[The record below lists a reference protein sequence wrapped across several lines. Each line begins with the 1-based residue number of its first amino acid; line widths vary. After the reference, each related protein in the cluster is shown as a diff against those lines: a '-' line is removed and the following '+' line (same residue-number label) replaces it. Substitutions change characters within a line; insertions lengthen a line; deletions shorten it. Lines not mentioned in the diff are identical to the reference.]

1 MKARIPVK
9 LKKEAMAE
17 INRLADREYQKVK
30 DKEIADATRRIF
42 KMIVFA
48 LYKDF
53 GFGRDRCAK
62 ALKSMTE
69 IIEHSDTDEVFWEH
83 IDRVVI
89 DKLKLNLTNGT
100 IPTTEK
106 LLILKETKKMRKYEA
121 VYSSDVLD
129 EIKSGKDIFLLNRAT
144 NNVSWV
150 NGMTVGSLVKVFKHD
165 NKDNIYEFYKE
176 VKANDKL

>member
-1 MKARIPVK
+1 LTKGEKALKARIPVK
-9 LKKEAMAE
+9 LKREAMAE

-42 KMIVFA
+42 KTMIFA
-48 LYKDF
+48 LYQDF

-89 DKLKLNLTNGT
+89 DKLKLEFDKRDYTDNGKVVNFEGDEERV
-100 IPTTEK
+100 TEN
-106 LLILKETKKMRKYEA
+106 E
-121 VYSSDVLD
+121 
-129 EIKSGKDIFLLNRAT
+129 
-144 NNVSWV
+144 
-150 NGMTVGSLVKVFKHD
+150 
-165 NKDNIYEFYKE
+165 
-176 VKANDKL
+176 

>member
-1 MKARIPVK
+1 LTKGEKALKARIPVK

-17 INRLADREYQKVK
+17 INRLADKEYQKVK

-42 KMIVFA
+42 KTIVFA
-48 LYKDF
+48 LHKDF

-89 DKLKLNLTNGT
+89 DKLKLEFDKRDYTDNGKVVNF
-100 IPTTEK
+100 EG
-106 LLILKETKKMRKYEA
+106 
-121 VYSSDVLD
+121 D
-129 EIKSGKDIFLLNRAT
+129 E
-144 NNVSWV
+144 
-150 NGMTVGSLVKVFKHD
+150 
-165 NKDNIYEFYKE
+165 E
-176 VKANDKL
+176 ND

>member
-42 KMIVFA
+42 KTMIFA
-48 LYKDF
+48 LYQDF

-83 IDRVVI
+83 IDRIVI
-89 DKLKLNLTNGT
+89 DKLKLEFEKRDYTDNGKVVNF
-100 IPTTEK
+100 EGDEEN
-106 LLILKETKKMRKYEA
+106 ETQT
-121 VYSSDVLD
+121 
-129 EIKSGKDIFLLNRAT
+129 GNR
-144 NNVSWV
+144 
-150 NGMTVGSLVKVFKHD
+150 
-165 NKDNIYEFYKE
+165 
-176 VKANDKL
+176 

>member
-1 MKARIPVK
+1 LTKGEKALKARIPVK
-9 LKKEAMAE
+9 LKREAMAE

-42 KMIVFA
+42 KTMIFA
-48 LYKDF
+48 LYQDF

-89 DKLKLNLTNGT
+89 DKLKLEFDRRDYTDNGKVVNFEGDEERV
-100 IPTTEK
+100 TEN
-106 LLILKETKKMRKYEA
+106 E
-121 VYSSDVLD
+121 
-129 EIKSGKDIFLLNRAT
+129 
-144 NNVSWV
+144 
-150 NGMTVGSLVKVFKHD
+150 
-165 NKDNIYEFYKE
+165 
-176 VKANDKL
+176 

>member
-1 MKARIPVK
+1 MNLKGEKALKARIPVK

-30 DKEIADATRRIF
+30 DKEINDLTRRIF
-42 KMIVFA
+42 KTIVFA
-48 LYKDF
+48 LHKDF

-89 DKLKLNLTNGT
+89 DKLKLEFDRRDYTDNGKVVNF
-100 IPTTEK
+100 EG
-106 LLILKETKKMRKYEA
+106 
-121 VYSSDVLD
+121 D
-129 EIKSGKDIFLLNRAT
+129 EERVTGN
-144 NNVSWV
+144 
-150 NGMTVGSLVKVFKHD
+150 
-165 NKDNIYEFYKE
+165 E
-176 VKANDKL
+176 

>member
-1 MKARIPVK
+1 MNLKGEKALKARIPVK

-42 KMIVFA
+42 KTIVFA
-48 LYKDF
+48 LHKDF

-89 DKLKLNLTNGT
+89 DKLKLEFDRRDYTDNGKVVNFEGDEERV
-100 IPTTEK
+100 TEN
-106 LLILKETKKMRKYEA
+106 E
-121 VYSSDVLD
+121 
-129 EIKSGKDIFLLNRAT
+129 
-144 NNVSWV
+144 
-150 NGMTVGSLVKVFKHD
+150 
-165 NKDNIYEFYKE
+165 
-176 VKANDKL
+176 

>member
-9 LKKEAMAE
+9 LKREAMAE

-30 DKEIADATRRIF
+30 DKEINDLTRRIF
-42 KMIVFA
+42 KTIVFA
-48 LYKDF
+48 LHKDF

-89 DKLKLNLTNGT
+89 DKLKLEFDRRDYTDNGKVVNYD
-100 IPTTEK
+100 EESDK
-106 LLILKETKKMRKYEA
+106 NETQT
-121 VYSSDVLD
+121 
-129 EIKSGKDIFLLNRAT
+129 GNQ
-144 NNVSWV
+144 
-150 NGMTVGSLVKVFKHD
+150 
-165 NKDNIYEFYKE
+165 
-176 VKANDKL
+176 

>member
-1 MKARIPVK
+1 MNLKGEKALKARIPVK

-42 KMIVFA
+42 KTIVFA
-48 LYKDF
+48 LHKDF

-69 IIEHSDTDEVFWEH
+69 IVEHSDTDEVFWEH

-89 DKLKLNLTNGT
+89 DRLKLEFDKRDYTDNGQVVNF
-100 IPTTEK
+100 EG
-106 LLILKETKKMRKYEA
+106 
-121 VYSSDVLD
+121 D
-129 EIKSGKDIFLLNRAT
+129 E
-144 NNVSWV
+144 
-150 NGMTVGSLVKVFKHD
+150 
-165 NKDNIYEFYKE
+165 E
-176 VKANDKL
+176 ND

>member
-42 KMIVFA
+42 KTIVFA
-48 LYKDF
+48 LHKDF
-53 GFGRDRCAK
+53 GFGCDRCAK

-89 DKLKLNLTNGT
+89 DKLKLEFDRRDYTDNGKV
-100 IPTTEK
+100 INYEESDK
-106 LLILKETKKMRKYEA
+106 NETQT
-121 VYSSDVLD
+121 
-129 EIKSGKDIFLLNRAT
+129 GNQ
-144 NNVSWV
+144 
-150 NGMTVGSLVKVFKHD
+150 
-165 NKDNIYEFYKE
+165 
-176 VKANDKL
+176 